1 MKSSHLLLLVSLCLS
16 LLLLVTPLRA
26 EEGQGK
32 LKGSDV
38 MSNNTNQQVLGAG
51 NTEAIRLAEKSPL
64 VQSAKIFLV
73 NQTEKIK
80 DIKLRKATLDAID
93 NPTTCIMHRSGLTDG
108 KKQEIVEQLLKVGL
122 VDAADDMTFPGG
134 LIAGIF
140 PPVSNDGS
148 VCPQLPQSFFSAPGS
163 GNNSHHT
170 YPGGLPIHEAF
181 NNISNLSFASNYRLI
196 YGQTNSNGLPIVN
209 PDSESKVDSDI
220 YISNDLLIAAPIWH
234 DWAKSIVFQ
243 WNASGTEFQELNFGG
258 NGKTDNYG
266 ASGDSRTG
274 GHHIISLAE
283 TMKRKLSP
291 EFVITQACAHS
302 SPTLGNEYKVVNW
315 LHTAAIVAGI
325 DPVAQGYLFMDKQHK
340 MRLPIVRKI
349 GNFSPQANSSQTNLL
364 AEYAFHNLSD
374 ADFVLSIPAVTTV
387 QEQLR
392 AIAPQFGYNPTDTKY
407 ILQFRNPV
415 LSYLSA
421 ERLLIIYSNHGV
433 DGVITEIRKL
443 SQKKII

>member
-1 MKSSHLLLLVSLCLS
+1 MKLSHFLLLVSLCLS
-16 LLLLVTPLRA
+16 LLLFITPLRA

-32 LKGSDV
+32 PKGYDV

-51 NTEAIRLAEKSPL
+51 NNEAIRLAEKSPL
-64 VQSAKIFLV
+64 VQSAKNFLV
-73 NQTEKIK
+73 KQTEEIK
-80 DIKLRKATLDAID
+80 DVKLRKATLDAID
-93 NPTTCIMHRSGLTDG
+93 NPTTCIMHRYGLTDS
-108 KKQEIVEQLLKVGL
+108 KKQEIVQQLLKVGL
-122 VDAADDMTFPGG
+122 VDTAADTTFPGG

-140 PPVSNDGS
+140 PPVINDS
-148 VCPQLPQSFFSAPGS
+148 SSCPQLPQSFFSAPGS
-163 GNNSHHT
+163 GNNSHHA

-181 NNISNLSFASNYRLI
+181 NNISNLSFARNYRLI
-196 YGQTNSNGLPIVN
+196 YGQTSHSGLPIVN
-209 PDSESKVDSDI
+209 PYSESKVDSDI

-243 WNASGTEFQELNFGG
+243 WNASGSEFQELNFGG

-274 GHHIISLAE
+274 SHHIISLAE

-315 LHTAAIVAGI
+315 LRTAAIIAGI
-325 DPVAQGYLFMDKQHK
+325 DPVAQGYLFMDKQNHL
-340 MRLPIVRKI
+340 RLPRVRKL
-349 GNFSPQANSSQTNLL
+349 GSFSLTADSSQTNLL
-364 AEYAFHNLSD
+364 AEYALHNLSD
-374 ADFVLSIPAVTTV
+374 ADFVLSIPAVTTA
-387 QEQLR
+387 QELLR
-392 AIAPQFGYNPTDTKY
+392 AIAHQFGYNPTDITY
-407 ILQFRNPV
+407 IKQFRNPV

-421 ERLLIIYSNHGV
+421 ERLLIIYGNRGL
-433 DGVITEIRKL
+433 DGVVAEIRKL

>member
-1 MKSSHLLLLVSLCLS
+1 
-16 LLLLVTPLRA
+16 
-26 EEGQGK
+26 
-32 LKGSDV
+32 

-64 VQSAKIFLV
+64 VQSAKNFLV

-80 DIKLRKATLDAID
+80 DVKLRKATLDAID
-93 NPTTCIMHRSGLTDG
+93 NPKTCIMHRYGLSDR
-108 KKQEIVEQLLKVGL
+108 KKQEIVQQLLKVGL

-163 GNNSHHT
+163 GNNSHHA

-196 YGQTNSNGLPIVN
+196 YGQKNSNGLPIVN
-209 PDSESKVDSDI
+209 PDSENKVDSDI

-243 WNASGTEFQELNFGG
+243 WNASGTEFEELNFGG

-266 ASGDSRTG
+266 ASGDSKTG
-274 GHHIISLAE
+274 SHHIISLAE
-283 TMKRKLSP
+283 AMKRKLSP
-291 EFVITQACAHS
+291 EFVITQASAHS
-302 SPTLGNEYKVVNW
+302 APTLGNEYKVVNW
-315 LHTAAIVAGI
+315 LRTAAIMAEI
-325 DPVAQGYLFMDKQHK
+325 DPVAQGYLFISKQNNL
-340 MRLPIVRKI
+340 RLPRVRQL

-374 ADFVLSIPAVTTV
+374 ADFVLSIPAVAIV

-392 AIAPQFGYNPTDTKY
+392 AIAPQFGYNPMDTKY

-421 ERLLIIYSNHGV
+421 ERLLIIYGNHGI
-433 DGVITEIRKL
+433 DGVITEISKL

>member
-16 LLLLVTPLRA
+16 LLLLLTPLRA
-26 EEGQGK
+26 EEEQGK

-64 VQSAKIFLV
+64 VQSAKNFLV
-73 NQTEKIK
+73 NQTQEIK

-93 NPTTCIMHRSGLTDG
+93 NPTTCIMHRSGLTG
-108 KKQEIVEQLLKVGL
+108 SKKQEILKQLLKAAL
-122 VDAADDMTFPGG
+122 VDAGADKTFLGG

-140 PPVSNDGS
+140 PPVINDNTA
-148 VCPQLPQSFFSAPGS
+148 CPQLPQSFFSAPGS
-163 GNNSHHT
+163 GNNSHHA

-209 PDSESKVDSDI
+209 LDSESKVDSDI

-243 WNASGTEFQELNFGG
+243 WNANGTEFQELNFGG

-315 LHTAAIVAGI
+315 LRAAAIIAGI
-325 DPVAQGYLFMDKQHK
+325 DPVAQGYLFMDKQNHL
-340 MRLPIVRKI
+340 RLPIVRKL
-349 GNFSPQANSSQTNLL
+349 GSFALTTNSN
-364 AEYAFHNLSD
+364 
-374 ADFVLSIPAVTTV
+374 
-387 QEQLR
+387 
-392 AIAPQFGYNPTDTKY
+392 
-407 ILQFRNPV
+407 
-415 LSYLSA
+415 
-421 ERLLIIYSNHGV
+421 
-433 DGVITEIRKL
+433 
-443 SQKKII
+443 

>member
-1 MKSSHLLLLVSLCLS
+1 MKSSHLLLLISLCLS
-16 LLLLVTPLRA
+16 LLLLITPLRA

-32 LKGSDV
+32 PKGYAL

-64 VQSAKIFLV
+64 VQSAKNFLV

-80 DIKLRKATLDAID
+80 DVKLRKATLDAID
-93 NPTTCIMHRSGLTDG
+93 NPKTCIMHRYGLSDR
-108 KKQEIVEQLLKVGL
+108 KKQEIVQQLLKVGL

-163 GNNSHHT
+163 GNNSHHA

-196 YGQTNSNGLPIVN
+196 YGQKNSNGLPIVN
-209 PDSESKVDSDI
+209 PDSENKVDSDI

-243 WNASGTEFQELNFGG
+243 WNASGTEFEELNFGG

-266 ASGDSRTG
+266 ASGDSKTG
-274 GHHIISLAE
+274 SHHIISLAE
-283 TMKRKLSP
+283 AMKRKLSP
-291 EFVITQACAHS
+291 EFVITQASAHS
-302 SPTLGNEYKVVNW
+302 APTLGNEYKVVNW
-315 LHTAAIVAGI
+315 LRTAAIMAEI
-325 DPVAQGYLFMDKQHK
+325 DPVAQGYLFISKQNNL
-340 MRLPIVRKI
+340 RLPRVRQL

-374 ADFVLSIPAVTTV
+374 ADFVLSIPAVAIV

-392 AIAPQFGYNPTDTKY
+392 AIAPQFGYNPMDTKY

-421 ERLLIIYSNHGV
+421 ERLLIIYGNHGI
-433 DGVITEIRKL
+433 DGVITEISKL